1 MQLVGERRGGP
12 LGPPDIDGVAP
23 RELIQPASAED
34 VAAVLASASKQRTSV
49 VVRGGG
55 TKMGWGRRPSSV
67 DVVLSTKRL
76 NAVVAHEHADL
87 TATMQAGARLD
98 EVNHILARHGQW
110 LPIESAFDESTIG
123 GAIATNDSGP
133 LRHRYGTPRDL
144 LIGIRLALTD
154 GRLIKAGGNVVK
166 NVAGYDIG
174 RLMSG
179 SHGSLAAI
187 VSATFKLSPLPEAT
201 QTLVATFDRADT
213 LMAAVSAI
221 TSSQLEPAAIEMR
234 TGPAKAGPYG
244 SRGSGPAKA
253 GPYETHEYVGA
264 GFSRPYHLLLKFE
277 STPAALDTYVQRARA
292 LMESADSQVVS
303 SQSEVDLWREHIR
316 APWQSPGMVVRFA
329 WLPASLGAVLAQ
341 VEELRNTV
349 DDVELIGRAALGSGL
364 LRIDADVRVQ
374 RNIVERM
381 RSRSDVFRHVVVLRA
396 APQLKEQLD
405 VWGPL
410 GDAGSLGA
418 SVKHALDPNGILNA
432 GRGPV

>member
-1 MQLVGERRGGP
+1 MQLVGEWRGGP
-12 LGPPDIDGVAP
+12 SGPPGIDGVLP
-23 RELIQPASAED
+23 REIVEPASAED
-34 VAAVLASASKQRTSV
+34 VAAVLAAASKERTAV
-49 VVRGGG
+49 VIRGGG
-55 TKMGWGRRPSSV
+55 TKMGWGRKPSSV
-67 DVVLSTKRL
+67 DLVLSTKAL

-87 TATMQAGARLD
+87 TATLQAGARLD

-110 LPIESAFDESTIG
+110 LPIESVFDEATVG

-187 VSATFKLSPLPEAT
+187 VSATFKLSPLPAAT
-201 QTLVATFDRADT
+201 QTLVATFDRVDA
-213 LMAAVSAI
+213 LVAAVSAI
-221 TSSQLEPAAIEMR
+221 TGSQLEPAAIEIR
-234 TGPAKAGPYG
+234 TGSSVGFVL
-244 SRGSGPAKA
+244 SRISECYK
-253 GPYETHEYVGA
+253 
-264 GFSRPYHLLLKFE
+264 LLLKFE
-277 STPAALDTYVQRARA
+277 STPAALDTYVQHARA
-292 LMESADSQVVS
+292 LMKPLDSQVVS
-303 SQSEVDLWREHIR
+303 SQSEVDLWREHMR
-316 APWQSPGMVVRFA
+316 APWRSRGMVVRFA
-329 WLPASLGAVLAQ
+329 WLPASLGAVLNF
-341 VEELRNTV
+341 VNELGNTV
-349 DDVELIGRAALGSGL
+349 ADVEMIGRAALGSGV
-364 LRIDADVRVQ
+364 LRVDADARVQ

-381 RSRSDVFRHVVVLRA
+381 RSRSDVFRYVVVLRA
-396 APQLKEQLD
+396 EPQLKQQLD

-418 SVKHALDPNGILNA
+418 SVKHALDPHGILNA

>member
-12 LGPPDIDGVAP
+12 LGPPDIDGVMP
-23 RELIQPASAED
+23 REVVEPASAED
-34 VAAVLASASKQRTSV
+34 VAAVLASASKQRSSV
-49 VVRGGG
+49 VLRGGG
-55 TKMGWGRRPSSV
+55 TKMGWGRTPSSL
-67 DVVLSTKRL
+67 DVVVSTTRL
-76 NAVVAHEHADL
+76 NALVAHEHADL

-98 EVNHILARHGQW
+98 EVNHVLARHGQW

-133 LRHRYGTPRDL
+133 LRHRYGAPRDL

-187 VSATFKLSPLPEAT
+187 VSATFKLSPLPAAT
-201 QTLVATFDRADT
+201 ETLVATFERADA
-213 LMAAVSAI
+213 LVSAVAAI
-221 TSSQLEPAAIEMR
+221 TSSQLEPAAIDMR
-234 TGPAKAGPYG
+234 IGPANADPY
-244 SRGSGPAKA
+244 S
-253 GPYETHEYVGA
+253 
-264 GFSRPYHLLLKFE
+264 LLLKFE
-277 STPAALDTYVQRARA
+277 STPTALDTYVQRARG
-292 LMESADSQVVS
+292 LMQFTDSQVVS
-303 SQSEVDLWREHIR
+303 SQSEIDLWREHIR
-316 APWQSPGMVVRFA
+316 APWRSAGMVVRFA
-329 WLPASLGAVLAQ
+329 WLPASLGAVLTF

-349 DDVELIGRAALGSGL
+349 ADAELIGRAALGSGL
-364 LRIDADVRVQ
+364 LRIDADVLVQ
-374 RNIVERM
+374 RNVIERM
-381 RSRSDVFRHVVVLRA
+381 RSRSDIFRHVVVLRA
-396 APQLKEQLD
+396 EPQLKAQID

-410 GDAGSLGA
+410 GDAGSIGA

>member
-1 MQLVGERRGGP
+1 MQLVGERRGGSS
-12 LGPPDIDGVAP
+12 GPPGIDGVLP
-23 RELIQPASAED
+23 REIVEPASAED
-34 VAAVLASASKQRTSV
+34 VAAVLAAASKERTAV
-49 VVRGGG
+49 VIRGGG
-55 TKMGWGRRPSSV
+55 TKMGWGRKPSSV
-67 DVVLSTKRL
+67 DLVLSTKAL

-87 TATMQAGARLD
+87 TATLQAGARLD

-110 LPIESAFDESTIG
+110 LPIESVFDEATIG

-187 VSATFKLSPLPEAT
+187 VSATFKLSPLPAAT
-201 QTLVATFDRADT
+201 ETLVATFDRVDA
-213 LMAAVSAI
+213 LVAAVSAI
-221 TSSQLEPAAIEMR
+221 TGSQLEPAAIEIR
-234 TGPAKAGPYG
+234 VG
-244 SRGSGPAKA
+244 SS
-253 GPYETHEYVGA
+253 VGA
-264 GFSRPYHLLLKFE
+264 VISRSDRSEPNDRRTYDLLLKFE
-277 STPAALDTYVQRARA
+277 STPTALATYVQRACA
-292 LMESADSQVVS
+292 LMKPLDSQVVS
-303 SQSEVDLWREHIR
+303 SQSEVDLWRDHIR
-316 APWQSPGMVVRFA
+316 APWRSRGMVVRFA
-329 WLPASLGAVLAQ
+329 WLPAALSAVLAF

-349 DDVELIGRAALGSGL
+349 ADVEMIGRAALGSGV
-364 LRIDADVRVQ
+364 LRVDADARVQ
-374 RNIVERM
+374 RNAIERM

-396 APQLKEQLD
+396 EPQLKQQLD

-418 SVKHALDPNGILNA
+418 SVKHALDPHGILNA

>member
-12 LGPPDIDGVAP
+12 SGPPGIDGVMP
-23 RELIQPASAED
+23 RDMVEPASAEE
-34 VAAVLASASKQRTSV
+34 VAAVLAAASNERTSV
-49 VVRGGG
+49 VIRGGG
-55 TKMGWGRRPSSV
+55 TKMGWGRKPSSV
-67 DVVLSTKRL
+67 DLVLSTKRL

-87 TATMQAGARLD
+87 TATLQAGARVD
-98 EVNHILARHGQW
+98 EVNRILARHGQC

-174 RLMSG
+174 RLMTG

-187 VSATFKLSPLPEAT
+187 VSATFKLSPLPAAT
-201 QTLVATFDRADT
+201 ETLVAAFDGADA
-213 LMAAVSAI
+213 LVAAVSSI
-221 TSSQLEPAAIEMR
+221 TSSQLEPAAIEVR
-234 TGPAKAGPYG
+234 TGPAKAGPYVQ
-244 SRGSGPAKA
+244 
-253 GPYETHEYVGA
+253 HEPTYVGA
-264 GFSRPYHLLLKFE
+264 GFSRPYRLLLKFE
-277 STPAALDTYVQRARA
+277 STPTALDTYVQRACA
-292 LMESADSQVVS
+292 LMKPSDWQVVS
-303 SQSEVDLWREHIR
+303 SQSEVDLWREHTR
-316 APWQSPGMVVRFA
+316 APWRSRGMVVRFA
-329 WLPASLGAVLAQ
+329 WLPASLGAVLAF
-341 VEELRNTV
+341 VEELRHTV
-349 DDVELIGRAALGSGL
+349 ADVEMIGRAALGSGV
-364 LRIDADVRVQ
+364 LRVDADTRVQ
-374 RNIVERM
+374 RNVVERI

-396 APQLKEQLD
+396 EPQLKQHVD

-418 SVKHALDPNGILNA
+418 SVKHALDPHGILNA

>member
-1 MQLVGERRGGP
+1 M
-12 LGPPDIDGVAP
+12 P
-23 RELIQPASAED
+23 REVVEPASAEE
-34 VAAVLASASKQRTSV
+34 VAAMLASASKQRTSV

-55 TKMGWGRRPSSV
+55 TKMGWGRTPSSL
-67 DVVLSTKRL
+67 DVVLSTTRL

-87 TATMQAGARLD
+87 TATLQAGARLD
-98 EVNHILARHGQW
+98 EVNHVLARHGQW
-110 LPIESAFDESTIG
+110 LPIESAFDGSTIG

-133 LRHRYGTPRDL
+133 LRHRYGAPRDL

-187 VSATFKLSPLPEAT
+187 VSATFKLSPLPAAT
-201 QTLVATFDRADT
+201 ETLVATFDRADA
-213 LMAAVSAI
+213 LVSAVSAI
-221 TSSQLEPAAIEMR
+221 TSSQLEPAAIDAR
-234 TGPAKAGPYG
+234 I
-244 SRGSGPAKA
+244 SRS
-253 GPYETHEYVGA
+253 Y
-264 GFSRPYHLLLKFE
+264 SLLLKFE
-277 STPAALDTYVQRARA
+277 STPAALNTYVQRARA
-292 LMESADSQVVS
+292 LMNPADSEVVA
-303 SQSEVDLWREHIR
+303 SQSEIDLWREHIR
-316 APWQSPGMVVRFA
+316 APWRSPGMVVRFA
-329 WLPASLGAVLAQ
+329 WLPASLGAVLPF

-349 DDVELIGRAALGSGL
+349 AEVELIGRAALGSGL
-364 LRIDADVRVQ
+364 LRIDADVLVQ
-374 RNIVERM
+374 RNIVDRM
-381 RSRSDVFRHVVVLRA
+381 RSRSDIFRHVVVLRTE
-396 APQLKEQLD
+396 PSLKQQLD

>member
-12 LGPPDIDGVAP
+12 SGPSDIDGVVP
-23 RELIQPASAED
+23 RETLEPASAEE

-49 VVRGGG
+49 VIRGGG
-55 TKMGWGRRPSSV
+55 TKIGWGRTPSSV
-67 DVVLSTKRL
+67 DVVVSTKRL

-87 TATMQAGARLD
+87 TATLQAGARLD

-144 LIGIRLALTD
+144 LIGVRLALTD

-174 RLMSG
+174 RMISG

-187 VSATFKLSPLPEAT
+187 VSATFKLSPLPAASE
-201 QTLVATFDRADT
+201 TLVATFDRAEGVV
-213 LMAAVSAI
+213 AAVSAI
-221 TSSQLEPAAIEMR
+221 TSSQLEPAAIEIR
-234 TGPAKAGPYG
+234 SSSAVER
-244 SRGSGPAKA
+244 S
-253 GPYETHEYVGA
+253 H
-264 GFSRPYHLLLKFE
+264 HLLLKFE
-277 STPAALDTYVQRARA
+277 STPRALGTYVQRARA
-292 LMESADSQVVS
+292 LMEPAGWQVVS
-303 SQSEVDLWREHIR
+303 SQSELDLWRGHMR
-316 APWQSPGMVVRFA
+316 APWSAPGMVVRFS
-329 WLPASLGAVLAQ
+329 WLPASLGAVLAF
-341 VEELRNTV
+341 VEELRGNV
-349 DDVELIGRAALGSGL
+349 ADVELIGRAALGSGV
-364 LRIDADVRVQ
+364 LRVDADARVQ
-374 RNIVERM
+374 RNVVERL

-396 APQLKEQLD
+396 LPALKQQLD

>member
-1 MQLVGERRGGP
+1 MESLAEHRG
-12 LGPPDIDGVAP
+12 IDGVMP
-23 RELIQPASAED
+23 REIVEPASAED
-34 VAAVLASASKQRTSV
+34 VAAVLASVSKQRTSV
-49 VVRGGG
+49 VIRGGG
-55 TKMGWGRRPSSV
+55 TKMGWGRTPSSV

-87 TATMQAGARLD
+87 TATVQAGARLD

-133 LRHRYGTPRDL
+133 LRHRYGTPRDV

-187 VSATFKLSPLPEAT
+187 VSATFKLSPLPAAT
-201 QTLVATFDRADT
+201 QTLVAMFDRTET
-213 LMAAVSAI
+213 LVAAVAAI
-221 TSSQLEPAAIEMR
+221 TSSQLEPAAIEVR
-234 TGPAKAGPYG
+234 TGPAKAGPYVQE
-244 SRGSGPAKA
+244 A
-253 GPYETHEYVGA
+253 GPYGSGESHEYVGA
-264 GFSRPYHLLLKFE
+264 GFSRPYRLLLKFE

-292 LMESADSQVVS
+292 LMQSTDSQVVS
-303 SQSEVDLWREHIR
+303 SQSEIDLWREHVR
-316 APWQSPGMVVRFA
+316 APWRSPGIVVRFA
-329 WLPASLGAVLAQ
+329 WLPASLGAVLAF

-349 DDVELIGRAALGSGL
+349 ADVELIGRAALGSGV

-396 APQLKEQLD
+396 DPQLKEQLD

-418 SVKHALDPNGILNA
+418 SVKHALDPHGVLNA

>member
-12 LGPPDIDGVAP
+12 SGPAGIDGVMP
-23 RELIQPASAED
+23 REIVEPASAED
-34 VAAVLASASKQRTSV
+34 VAAVLASASKQRSSV
-49 VVRGGG
+49 VIRGGG
-55 TKMGWGRRPSSV
+55 TKVGWGRTPSSL
-67 DVVLSTKRL
+67 DVVLSTTRL

-87 TATMQAGARLD
+87 TATVQAGARLD

-110 LPIESAFDESTIG
+110 LPIESAFDGSTIG

-187 VSATFKLSPLPEAT
+187 VSATFKLSPIPGAT
-201 QTLVATFDRADT
+201 QTLVATFDRADA
-213 LMAAVSAI
+213 LVAAVSAV
-221 TSSQLEPAAIEMR
+221 TGSQLEPAAVEIW
-234 TGPAKAGPYG
+234 TGSSVG
-244 SRGSGPAKA
+244 S
-253 GPYETHEYVGA
+253 
-264 GFSRPYHLLLKFE
+264 GFSRTLGRYELLLKFE

-292 LMESADSQVVS
+292 LMPSADSQVVS

-316 APWQSPGMVVRFA
+316 APWRSRGMVVRFG
-329 WLPASLGAVLAQ
+329 WLPASLGTVLAF

-349 DDVELIGRAALGSGL
+349 ADAELVGRAALGSGL
-364 LRIDADVRVQ
+364 LRIDADVLVQ
-374 RNIVERM
+374 RNVVERM
-381 RSRSDVFRHVVVLRA
+381 RSRNDVFRHVVVLRA
-396 APQLKEQLD
+396 DPQLKQQLD

-410 GDAGSLGA
+410 GDAGSIGA

>member
-1 MQLVGERRGGP
+1 MP
-12 LGPPDIDGVAP
+12 LEIV
-23 RELIQPASAED
+23 EPASAED
-34 VAAVLASASKQRTSV
+34 VAAVLAAASNERTAV
-49 VVRGGG
+49 VIRGGG
-55 TKMGWGRRPSSV
+55 TKMGWGRTPSSV
-67 DVVLSTKRL
+67 DLVLSTKRL

-87 TATMQAGARLD
+87 TATVQAGARLD
-98 EVNHILARHGQW
+98 EVNRILARHGQW
-110 LPIESAFDESTIG
+110 LPIESAFEESTIG
-123 GAIATNDSGP
+123 GAVATNDSGP

-187 VSATFKLSPLPEAT
+187 VSATFKLSPIPAAT
-201 QTLVATFDRADT
+201 ETLVATFDRADT

-221 TSSQLEPAAIEMR
+221 TSSQLEPAAIELR
-234 TGPAKAGPYG
+234 TGPVGPG
-244 SRGSGPAKA
+244 KA
-253 GPYETHEYVGA
+253 GPYESAHGESAYVGA
-264 GFSRPYHLLLKFE
+264 GFSRPYCLLLKFE
-277 STPAALDTYVQRARA
+277 STPAALDTYVQRARG
-292 LMESADSQVVS
+292 LMKPSDSQVVS

-316 APWQSPGMVVRFA
+316 APWRSPGMVVRFA
-329 WLPASLGAVLAQ
+329 WLPASLGAVLAS

-349 DDVELIGRAALGSGL
+349 GDVEMIGRAALGSGV
-364 LRIDADVRVQ
+364 LRVDADTRVQ
-374 RNIVERM
+374 RNVVERL

-396 APQLKEQLD
+396 EPQLKEHLD

-418 SVKHALDPNGILNA
+418 SVKHALDPHGILNA
-432 GRGPV
+432 GRGPI

>member
-12 LGPPDIDGVAP
+12 SGPAGIDGVMP
-23 RELIQPASAED
+23 REIVEPASAED
-34 VAAVLASASKQRTSV
+34 VAAVLASASKQRSSV
-49 VVRGGG
+49 VIRGGG
-55 TKMGWGRRPSSV
+55 TKVGWGRTPSSL
-67 DVVLSTKRL
+67 DVVLSTTRL

-87 TATMQAGARLD
+87 TATVQAGARLD

-133 LRHRYGTPRDL
+133 SRHRYGTPRDL

-187 VSATFKLSPLPEAT
+187 VSATFKLSPLPSAT
-201 QTLVATFDRADT
+201 QTLVATFDRADA
-213 LMAAVSAI
+213 LIAAVSAI
-221 TSSQLEPAAIEMR
+221 TSSQLEPAAVDVRI
-234 TGPAKAGPYG
+234 GPATAGPYVHDEPAAPVG
-244 SRGSGPAKA
+244 S
-253 GPYETHEYVGA
+253 
-264 GFSRPYHLLLKFE
+264 GFSRTLNRYELLLKFE
-277 STPAALDTYVQRARA
+277 STPAALDTYVQRVRA
-292 LMESADSQVVS
+292 LMPSAESQVVS

-316 APWQSPGMVVRFA
+316 APWRSRGMVVRFG
-329 WLPASLGAVLAQ
+329 WLPASLGTVLAF

-349 DDVELIGRAALGSGL
+349 ADAELIGRAALGSGL

-374 RNIVERM
+374 RNVVERM
-381 RSRSDVFRHVVVLRA
+381 RSRGDVFRHVVLLRA
-396 APQLKEQLD
+396 EPSLKQQLD